1 MYWKGRVGCGNAM
14 AKVFV
19 VKEMLREQVKIDGVE
34 YEIIWFNTG
43 EYEKHALKPCGS
55 GHAYTS
61 VPFIPTP
68 HQPIALRGTPTPK
81 SQIKDIFE
89 IIKIYE
95 SKKLTGGKRK

>member
-1 MYWKGRVGCGNAM
+1 MG
-14 AKVFV
+14 KVFV
-19 VKEMLREQVKIDGVE
+19 VKPMLKEIYKAPNGIE
-34 YEIIWFNTG
+34 YEITWYNTG

-68 HQPIALRGTPTPK
+68 HQTIALRGTPTPK

-95 SKKLTGGKRK
+95 SKKLTGGKRKWDAFNT